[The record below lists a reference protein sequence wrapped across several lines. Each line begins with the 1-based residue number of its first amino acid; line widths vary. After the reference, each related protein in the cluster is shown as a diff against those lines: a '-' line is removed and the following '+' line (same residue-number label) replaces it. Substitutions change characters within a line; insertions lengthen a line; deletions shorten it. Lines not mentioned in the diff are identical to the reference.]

1 MWRRFLTPRTN
12 GAKQSLSSEENP
24 KSTRTNPVHDGSVPE
39 LEDVIV
45 VGDLVVT
52 AGVGAERQRP

>member
-1 MWRRFLTPRTN
+1 MTPRTN

-52 AGVGAERQRP
+52 VGVGAERQRP